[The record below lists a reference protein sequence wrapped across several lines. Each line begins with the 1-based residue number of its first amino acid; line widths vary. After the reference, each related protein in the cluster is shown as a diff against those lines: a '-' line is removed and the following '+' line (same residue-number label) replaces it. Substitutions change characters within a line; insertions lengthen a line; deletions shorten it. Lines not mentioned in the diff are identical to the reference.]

1 MFIMGK
7 ERDYIVHDEKNVKGF
22 FGDYRFLSNF
32 YMAPVWYEGILY
44 PSTEHAYQAAKTLD
58 ENVRMEFLELTCSKA
73 KSKGQEIGLRE
84 NWDTIKYDV
93 MFAVVF
99 DKFFRH
105 QELKELLLATE
116 DKYLEETN
124 HWRDRYYGVCEG
136 EGKNVLGKIL
146 MQVRDIIKNN
156 PAFTGVPINFF
167 ESEK

>member
-7 ERDYIVHDEKNVKGF
+7 ERDYIVHDENNVKGF

-32 YMAPVWYEGILY
+32 HMAPVWYEGILY

-58 ENVRMEFLELTCSKA
+58 ESVRMEFLGLTCGKA
-73 KSKGQEIGLRE
+73 KNKGQEIGLRD

-105 QELKELLLATE
+105 QDLKELLLSTG

-124 HWRDRYYGVCEG
+124 HWGDKYYGVCEG

-146 MQVRDIIKNN
+146 MQVRDVIRNN
-156 PAFTGVPINFF
+156 PAFTGIPVNFF
-167 ESEK
+167 DK